1 MSRSESE
8 IEQPLALDDLIPTEI
23 LDRITYIA
31 QTLDN
36 NAPLSLSL
44 VSSRMFAG
52 AQHCRT
58 KILLPGLLRKA
69 GIDQHNM
76 INSFNGNPNANPL
89 NSALL
94 EASIER
100 FGYIMVLQVYYLL
113 ELISRTPLMQSPT
126 YIREARELLKRW
138 KNHLFKH
145 CGALGYFVAIA
156 DEYNTLTRNGES
168 GITHYPESGL
178 KILRHLYAFRYL
190 LEKHYKDQSVL
201 HHFVRMSGYETGA
214 SKCDVIRK
222 KSGELLV
229 DETNFKA
236 LEDEITEN
244 LPLTGTLA
252 KYQTIKILRL
262 NVKEEAF
269 KELQELGLVEQD
281 TPNPYLYF

>member
-1 MSRSESE
+1 
-8 IEQPLALDDLIPTEI
+8 
-23 LDRITYIA
+23 
-31 QTLDN
+31 
-36 NAPLSLSL
+36 
-44 VSSRMFAG
+44 MFAG
-52 AQHCRT
+52 AQHSRT
-58 KILLPGLLRKA
+58 KILLPALLCKA

-76 INSFNGNPNANPL
+76 LKSFDKHPDANPL
-89 NSALL
+89 DSALL

-113 ELISRTPLMQSPT
+113 EMISRTPLMQSPQ
-126 YIREARELLKRW
+126 YIGEARELLKRW
-138 KNHLFKH
+138 KNYLFQH
-145 CGALGYFVAIA
+145 CGALGYFVTIA

-178 KILRHLYAFRYL
+178 KILRRLYAFRHL

-201 HHFVRMSGYETGA
+201 RHFVCMSGFEPSA
-214 SKCDVIRK
+214 SKCDLMKK
-222 KSGELLV
+222 KSGELV
-229 DETNFKA
+229 IDETNFKA

-262 NVKEEAF
+262 NMKEEAF

-281 TPNPYLYF
+281 TPNPYMYF